1 MTGNSLAVAGSS
13 VRPEVPTGD
22 GSVTEGRGAVVTA
35 AVVGSGSVT
44 GAVVG
49 FGSVVGAVVG
59 LGSVVGAVV
68 GGVVWTGSVIGAV
81 LVADAVDVPAEVVE
95 AGEAVGAG
103 EAAAVVVLVLVVEA
117 VLVVLAAAV
126 LVVLAVE
133 DGSVLLV
140 AVTFVTLPFFQLSRS
155 VESVSNAETDSPDAL
170 AIIIAWA
177 RG

>member
-1 MTGNSLAVAGSS
+1 MRGSSLAVDGS

-59 LGSVVGAVV
+59 WGSVV

-133 DGSVLLV
+133 DGSVLVV
-140 AVTFVTLPFFQLSRS
+140 AETFVTLPFFQLSRS